1 MKMTRRETFGVLAGA
16 IPALQSSVSFPTQA
30 APQAQIISGPF
41 QPTNKSL
48 STYQVPQWFRDAK
61 FGIWAHWGPQSSVE
75 AGDWYA
81 RNMYIEDQRQ
91 YKYHLEHYGHP
102 SRFGYKDLI
111 PLWKGA
117 RFDPDY
123 LMGLYK
129 KAGAKYFMSMGV
141 HHDNFDLWNSQ
152 HNEWNAVNMGIKKDV
167 VGMWAKAARTHGGQ
181 IRAPGGSAL
190 RRHGSEIRKPVSQD

>member
-1 MKMTRRETFGVLAGA
+1 MAALAGTL
-16 IPALQSSVSFPTQA
+16 PALKA
-30 APQAQIISGPF
+30 AAVHSPSQQFTG
-41 QPTNKSL
+41 TRESL
-48 STYQVPQWFRDAK
+48 SKYRVPAWFRDAK

-91 YKYHLEHYGHP
+91 YKYHLKHYGHP
-102 SRFGYKDLI
+102 SRFGYEDLI

-141 HHDNFDLWNSQ
+141 HHDNFDLWNSK

-167 VGMWAKAARTHGGQ
+167 
-181 IRAPGGSAL
+181 
-190 RRHGSEIRKPVSQD
+190 